1 MSTSSLFL
9 GNSAYSNDFSQ
20 VIERSLAI
28 AELPMVQLQQRQL
41 QTNERG
47 AAVTNLQGKF
57 ESLRIALS
65 DLSTSVASANLEAVF
80 SSGDVAS
87 ATLGEAAGAGS
98 YTLEVSSLGSYT
110 SYLGVTGIAD
120 PKAEGLGSLTTKT
133 LVLDGVETELTL
145 SANTLDALAEA
156 INDSG
161 TGVSA
166 NVINVS
172 STSTPSYKLVLQGGK
187 LGSQTIALKD
197 GDGAGADLME
207 ATALSTG
214 TNVQYKV
221 NGVSV
226 SAESRT
232 VTIAPDVSLTLN
244 STTVTTG
251 AVDLNIRRSASQ
263 IADRLRTMVAAYN
276 TASGELDQHRGQST
290 GALKGQSII
299 GTLSKVLRDLPGF
312 SGESGR
318 FSNFT
323 SLGLSF
329 DNQGVLSFDAGALSG
344 LSDGDLDQLVDFL
357 GGEDA
362 GGFVGAALNTISLA
376 TTETSGILALEK
388 QSYTDQTKSEAL
400 QIQQMQERLDLMEV
414 NLRERFAAMDSA
426 IAALQQ
432 QALYLN
438 NMFESMR
445 IAQQTYSK

>member
-28 AELPMVQLQQRQL
+28 AELPMVQLQQRQI

-80 SSGDVAS
+80 SSADVAS

-120 PKAEGLGSLTTKT
+120 PKTEGLGSLTTKT
-133 LVLDGVETELTL
+133 LVLDGVEATLAL

-156 INDSG
+156 INNSG

-172 STSTPSYKLVLQGGK
+172 STSTPSYKLVLQGNK

-197 GDGAGADLME
+197 GDGTGADLME

-221 NGVSV
+221 NGVAV

-244 STTVTTG
+244 GTTATTG
-251 AVDLNIRRSASQ
+251 AVDLTIRRSASQ
-263 IADRLRTMVAAYN
+263 ITDRLRTMVAAYN
-276 TASGELDQHRGQST
+276 AASGALDQHRGQGT
-290 GALKGQSII
+290 GALKGQSLI
-299 GTLSKVLRDLPGF
+299 GTLSKVLRDLPAF
-312 SGESGR
+312 SGESGK

-329 DNQGVLSFDAGALSG
+329 DNQGVLSLDAGALAG
-344 LSDGDLDQLVDFL
+344 LPDADLDQLVDFL

-362 GGFVGAALNTISLA
+362 GGFVGAALNTIALA

-388 QSYTDQTKSEAL
+388 KSYTDQSKSETL
-400 QIQQMQERLDLMEV
+400 QIEQMQERLDLMEA

-438 NMFESMR
+438 NLFESMR

>member
-28 AELPMVQLQQRQL
+28 AELPMVQLQQRQI

-47 AAVTNLQGKF
+47 AAVTDLQGKF

-80 SSGDVAS
+80 SSADVAN
-87 ATLGEAAGAGS
+87 ATLGETAAAGS

-120 PKAEGLGSLTTKT
+120 PVTEGLGSLTTKT
-133 LVLDGVETELTL
+133 LVLDGVETVLTL

-172 STSTPSYKLVLQGGK
+172 STSTPSYKLVLQGNK
-187 LGSQTIALKD
+187 LGAQTIALKD
-197 GDGAGADLME
+197 GDASGTDLLE
-207 ATALSTG
+207 AAALATG

-244 STTVTTG
+244 GTTAATG
-251 AVDLNIRRSASQ
+251 AVDLTIRRSATQ
-263 IADRLRTMVAAYN
+263 ITDRLRTMVAAYN
-276 TASGELDQHRGQST
+276 TASGALDQHRGQGT

-299 GTLSKVLRDLPGF
+299 GSLSKVLRDLPGY
-312 SGESGR
+312 SAEGGT

-323 SLGLSF
+323 NLGLSF
-329 DNQGVLSFDAGALSG
+329 DEQGILSLDSGALAS
-344 LSDGDLDQLVDFL
+344 LSDGDLDQLVSFL
-357 GGEDA
+357 GGEDE
-362 GGFVGAALNTISLA
+362 GGFVGTALNTIAIA

-388 QSYTDQTKSEAL
+388 QSYTDQTKAEAT
-400 QIQQMQERLDLMEV
+400 QIEQMQERLDLLET

-432 QALYLN
+432 EALYFN
-438 NMFESMR
+438 NLFESMR